1 LKILYFE
8 TDPTGS
14 RVGDTPRISP
24 AEAAGIHDVTYL
36 PPSEP
41 DAPYKV
47 GK

>member
-1 LKILYFE
+1 MIN
-8 TDPTGS
+8 
-14 RVGDTPRISP
+14 P
-24 AEAAGIHDVTYL
+24 AEGAGVHDVTYL